1 MSLSFE
7 IPSLRRASM
16 WLLLSTILGGASVA
30 TAADEAEEDPLNRTG
45 KTIKLRKM
53 EEVDLSSEY
62 QIIAEQKRMESIDR
76 LKSLL
81 ERGGVPDETKAEMML
96 RLADLYFEQGRY
108 LYLKEMAAYDEQ
120 YEACFNQPGCETAN
134 LKPNTGGSREWQEKS
149 IRLYEGILSQYP
161 RYARADQA
169 TFFLGSALKDIGR
182 EADSVEAFKKLV
194 KLYPESK
201 YLPDAYVLIG
211 EYYFDVENNA

>member
-7 IPSLRRASM
+7 VRSLRRALL
-16 WLLLSTILGGASVA
+16 WLLLAIAAAGPTLALG
-30 TAADEAEEDPLNRTG
+30 ADETKEEDPLDRTG
-45 KTIKLRKM
+45 KTIKLRKL

-108 LYLKEMAAYDEQ
+108 LYLREMAAYDEQ
-120 YEACFNQPGCETAN
+120 YEACFNQPGCQTE
-134 LKPNTGGSREWQEKS
+134 LLSPNNGGSREWQEKS

-169 TFFLGSALKDIGR
+169 TFFLGSALKDVGR

-201 YLPDAYVLIG
+201 YLPDAYVL
-211 EYYFDVENNA
+211 